1 MTENGP
7 ERWARLDELY
17 HAALEQ
23 PEEQRDAFLRDACGG
38 DEDLQREVRSLLRF
52 HGNEG
57 FLDKT
62 PAEIAGRLEAAIRD
76 STPGGPQSGQI
87 ISHYRVIEK
96 LGEGGMG
103 VVYKA
108 EDLHLERTVALKFL
122 APHTIED
129 PAGKERLIREA
140 KAAAALDHP
149 NVCTVYEIGETDEG
163 VFLAMALVDGER
175 LSERIAMRPL
185 KLSEALDIA
194 SQTAQGLQSAHEK
207 GIVHRD
213 IKSSNLMINRQG
225 QVKIMDFGIAQ
236 LANEVRLTRSMTILG
251 TPGYLSPEQALGEKA
266 DSRSDIWS
274 LGLVLYEMVT
284 GRLPFQ
290 SDRRDA
296 LLYSIIHDEHEP
308 VTALRAGLPVELDR
322 ILDKTLAKD
331 PSERYQHVDDLI
343 VDLRRL
349 AKQPASGRVT
359 ASGKT
364 GSRLTPARRLAL
376 WVGGFGVLSLVAFAL
391 AFWGRPQPVVPMWT
405 GTRLGGPRTASA
417 PRISPDGKT
426 LAFAAE
432 VEGTTQVAVMTP
444 DSGSWVVLTKDR
456 KRGFVSTL
464 DWSDDGTQI
473 YYTRFDNR
481 LRGIYSVPAIGG
493 EERLVLEDAGGAQP
507 LPDGSLL
514 VARNGDS
521 GPQVNRYW
529 PRDGR
534 LQAFPV
540 ILAFGDQLP
549 LRVLPGGSRAVF
561 FGFPASQP
569 PADTASRYHLYI
581 LEISTG
587 QITQVP
593 WNVQVESDNY
603 WPLAVM
609 PDGESVLVSAP
620 NGDLNR
626 IVAISLRPP
635 FQVTPLMDLQQQVQ
649 GIDVGPDGSLY
660 VDQIIRPV
668 EVLRFSDLG
677 RNVEHIGGFPNITM
691 SLLVPAVHLPDG
703 RTLGTGVISGR
714 RRLLVT
720 APGKEAVPF
729 IQTDEETGWPTVL
742 LGNDRLAFVI
752 GSGAERRFGIA
763 SVENGRILGSIPGL
777 KASTVYNVAS
787 PDGQTLYFGDGSKIW
802 SVPVAGGT
810 PRAISEG
817 TGLAAF
823 PDGEHLV
830 VMTMGPDGVA
840 FKKVSVENG
849 DEQPLMPRDP
859 VSFSP
864 LAWLGARPIARDG
877 RMLVLLL
884 DSDSWFW
891 RPGIFDTRNGTVREI
906 PVPYVGDL
914 FLPSWTDDGRIVVAA
929 YAFQSSLWR
938 YKPTN

>member
-7 ERWARLDELY
+7 ERWARLDDLY

-23 PEEQRDAFLRDACGG
+23 PEEQRDAFLRNACGG
-38 DEDLQREVRSLLRF
+38 DEDLQREVRSLLGF

-57 FLDKT
+57 FLDKSSM
-62 PAEIAGRLEAAIRD
+62 EIAARLEAAIRD
-76 STPGGPQSGQI
+76 PVPAGPQVGQV
-87 ISHYRVIEK
+87 ISHYKVIEK
-96 LGEGGMG
+96 LGSGGMG

-129 PAGKERLIREA
+129 PAGKQRLIREA

-149 NVCTVYEIGETDEG
+149 NVCTVHEIGETDEG
-163 VFLAMALVDGER
+163 VFLAMALVDGES
-175 LSERIAMRPL
+175 LSERIARRPL

-236 LANEVRLTRSMTILG
+236 LANQARLTQSMAVLG
-251 TPGYLSPEQALGEKA
+251 TPSYLSPEQALGEKA

-290 SDRRDA
+290 GDQRDA
-296 LLYSIIHDEHEP
+296 LLHSIIHKEHEP
-308 VTALRAGLPVELDR
+308 VTAQRVGLPVELDR
-322 ILDKTLAKD
+322 ILDKALAKD
-331 PSERYQHVDDLI
+331 PAERYQHVDDLI

-359 ASGKT
+359 ASGNT
-364 GSRLTPARRLAL
+364 GSRAAPARRLAL
-376 WVGGFGVLSLVAFAL
+376 WVGGFGVLSLIAFAF
-391 AFWGRPQPVVPMWT
+391 AFWGRPQPAVPMWT
-405 GTRLGGPRTASA
+405 GTRLGGPRFALA

-426 LAFAAE
+426 LAFAAL
-432 VEGTTQVAVMTP
+432 VEGMGQVAVMTP

-456 KRGFVSTL
+456 THGYVNNL
-464 DWSDDGTQI
+464 DWSEDGTHI

-493 EERLVLEDAGGAQP
+493 EERLVLEDAGAAQP

-521 GPQVNRYW
+521 GAQVHRYW
-529 PRDGR
+529 PLDGR

-540 ILAFGDQLP
+540 FLAFGDQLP
-549 LRVLPGGSRAVF
+549 LRVVPGGTHAVF

-587 QITQVP
+587 QITRIP
-593 WNVQVESDNY
+593 WNVEFESDNY
-603 WPLAVM
+603 WPLAVT

-620 NGDLNR
+620 NGDLRR
-626 IVAISLRPP
+626 IVAISLTPP
-635 FQVTPLMDLQQQVQ
+635 FQARPLLELQQQVQ
-649 GIDVGPDGSLY
+649 GMDVGPDGSIYL
-660 VDQIIRPV
+660 DQMILPV

-677 RNVEHIGGFPNITM
+677 TNVEQIGGFGNITIPI
-691 SLLVPAVHLPDG
+691 LVAAVHLPDG
-703 RTLGTGVISGR
+703 RTLSTGVISGR

-720 APGKEAVPF
+720 APGKDAVPF

-752 GSGAERRFGIA
+752 GSGAERRFAIA
-763 SVENGRILGSIPGL
+763 SVESGRILGNIPGIN
-777 KASTVYNVAS
+777 ASTVYSVAS
-787 PDGQTLYFGDGSKIW
+787 PDGETLYFGDGSKIW

-817 TGLAAF
+817 MGLAAF
-823 PDGEHLV
+823 PDGKHLV
-830 VMTMGPDGVA
+830 VTTLAPDAVA

-849 DEQPLMPRDP
+849 DEQPLVPRDP
-859 VSFSP
+859 VRFSP
-864 LAWLGARPIARDG
+864 VPFLGARAISRDG
-877 RMLVLLL
+877 RLLVLLV

-906 PVPYVGDL
+906 PVPYSGDL
-914 FLPSWTDDGRIVVAA
+914 FLPSWTDDGRIVVAV
-929 YAFQSSLWR
+929 YGSQSSLWR
-938 YKPTN
+938 YRPVN

>member
-1 MTENGP
+1 MIENGP

-23 PEEQRDAFLRDACGG
+23 PEEQRDAFLRAACGG
-38 DEDLQREVRSLLRF
+38 DQELQREVSSLLRF
-52 HGNEG
+52 HRDKG

-76 STPGGPQSGQI
+76 STPGGPQAGQI
-87 ISHYRVIEK
+87 ISHYKVIEK
-96 LGEGGMG
+96 LGAGGMG

-108 EDLHLERTVALKFL
+108 EDVHLDRTVALKFL
-122 APHTIED
+122 SPDTIED
-129 PAGKERLIREA
+129 PVGKERLIREA

-149 NVCTVYEIGETDEG
+149 NVCTVYEIGETVEG
-163 VFLAMALVDGER
+163 VFLAMALVDGES
-175 LSERIAMRPL
+175 LSDRIARRPL
-185 KLSEALDIA
+185 KLEEALDIA
-194 SQTAQGLQSAHEK
+194 IQTAQGLQSAHEK

-236 LANEVRLTRSMTILG
+236 LANQARLTQSMTILG
-251 TPGYLSPEQALGEKA
+251 TPGYLAPEQAKGEKA

-284 GRLPFQ
+284 GRLPFK
-290 SDRRDA
+290 SDQRDA
-296 LLYSIIHDEHEP
+296 LLHSIIHEEHEP

-322 ILDKTLAKD
+322 ILGKALAKD

-349 AKQPASGRVT
+349 AKQPAAGRVT

-364 GSRLTPARRLAL
+364 GSRVTPARRLAL
-376 WVGGFGVLSLVAFAL
+376 WIGGFGVLSLIAFAL
-391 AFWGRPQPVVPMWT
+391 AFWGRSQPVVPMWT
-405 GTRLGGPRTASA
+405 GTRLGGPHTAWA

-426 LAFAAE
+426 LAFLAL
-432 VEGTTQVAVMTP
+432 VDGTSQVAVMTP

-456 KRGFVSTL
+456 TRGFVSTL
-464 DWSDDGTQI
+464 DWSDDGTHI

-481 LRGIYSVPAIGG
+481 LRGIFSVPAIGG
-493 EERLVLEDAGGAQP
+493 EERLVLEEAGAAQP
-507 LPDGSLL
+507 LPDGSML
-514 VARNGDS
+514 VARNGDL
-521 GPQVNRYW
+521 GAQLYRYW

-540 ILAFGDQLP
+540 FLAWGDQLP

-561 FGFPASQP
+561 FGFPATQP
-569 PADTASRYHLYI
+569 PTDAALRYPLYTM
-581 LEISTG
+581 EISTG
-587 QITQVP
+587 QLTKIP
-593 WNVQVESDNY
+593 WDAQVESDNY

-609 PDGESVLVSAP
+609 PDGESVLASVP

-635 FQVTPLMDLQQQVQ
+635 YQTRPVLDLQQQVQ
-649 GIDVGPDGSLY
+649 GIDIGSDGSLY
-660 VDQIIRPV
+660 VDQMIRPV
-668 EVLRFSDLG
+668 EVLRFSDSG

-691 SLLVPAVHLPDG
+691 TLLIPAVHLPDG
-703 RTLGTGVISGR
+703 RTLGTGMISGR

-752 GSGAERRFGIA
+752 GSGEERRFAIA
-763 SVENGRILGSIPGL
+763 DVENGRILGSIPGI
-777 KASTVYNVAS
+777 KAGTIYSVAS
-787 PDGQTLYFGDGSKIW
+787 PDGETLYFGDGSKIW

-810 PRAISEG
+810 PRAITDGASV
-817 TGLAAF
+817 AAF
-823 PDGEHLV
+823 PDGKHLV
-830 VMTMGPDGVA
+830 VMTIEPDGRT
-840 FKKVSVENG
+840 FKKVSVATGET
-849 DEQPLMPRDP
+849 QPLVPRDP
-859 VSFSP
+859 VRFSP

-884 DSDSWFW
+884 VSDSWFW
-891 RPGIFDTRNGTVREI
+891 KPGIFDTRNGTVREI
-906 PVPYVGDL
+906 PIDYPGDL
-914 FLPSWTDDGRIVVAA
+914 FLPSWTEDGRIVVAA

-938 YKPTN
+938 YKPAK

>member
-23 PEEQRDAFLRDACGG
+23 PEDQRDAFLRNACGG
-38 DEDLQREVRSLLRF
+38 DEDLQREVSSLLRF

-87 ISHYRVIEK
+87 ISHYRVIAK

-122 APHTIED
+122 AQHTIED

-175 LSERIAMRPL
+175 LSERIARRPL
-185 KLSEALDIA
+185 KLSEAIDIA

-236 LANEVRLTRSMTILG
+236 ITNQTRLTRSTTILG
-251 TPGYLSPEQALGEKA
+251 TPGYLSPEQAQGEKA
-266 DSRSDIWS
+266 DGRSDIWS

-290 SDRRDA
+290 SDRQDA

-308 VTALRAGLPVELDR
+308 VTALRAGLPLELDR
-322 ILDKTLAKD
+322 ILSKALAKD

-349 AKQPASGRVT
+349 AKQPASGLITTSEKARGR
-359 ASGKT
+359 AA
-364 GSRLTPARRLAL
+364 PARRLAV
-376 WVGGFGVLSLVAFAL
+376 WVGAFGALALVAVAL
-391 AFWGRPQPVVPMWT
+391 AFWGRQQPAAPMWT
-405 GTRLGGPRTASA
+405 GTRLGGPHASWA
-417 PRISPDGKT
+417 PRVSPDGKT
-426 LAFAAE
+426 LAFIALAD
-432 VEGTTQVAVMTP
+432 GWSQVAVMTP

-456 KRGFVSTL
+456 TRGFVSTL
-464 DWSDDGTQI
+464 DWSADGTHI
-473 YYTRFDNR
+473 YFTRFDNR
-481 LRGIYSVPAIGG
+481 LRGIFSVPAIGG
-493 EERLVLEDAGGAQP
+493 EERLVLEEAGAAQP
-507 LPDGSLL
+507 LPDGSML
-514 VARNGDS
+514 VALNGDF
-521 GPQVNRYW
+521 GPQLHRYW

-540 ILAFGDQLP
+540 NLAWGDQLP
-549 LRVLPGGSRAVF
+549 LRVLPGGTHAVF
-561 FGFPASQP
+561 FGFPASEP
-569 PADTASRYHLYI
+569 STDTAVRYHLYVM
-581 LEISTG
+581 EIATG
-587 QITQVP
+587 QMSRIP
-593 WNVQVESDNY
+593 WSGQVESANY

-626 IVAISLRPP
+626 IVAISLKPP
-635 FQVTPLMDLQQQVQ
+635 FQLRPVLDLQQQVQ
-649 GIDVGPDGSLY
+649 GIDIGPDGSLY
-660 VDQIIRPV
+660 VDQVIRPV
-668 EVLRFSDLG
+668 EVLRFSDSG
-677 RNVEHIGGFPNITM
+677 RNMEHIGGFPNIAM
-691 SLLVPAVHLPDG
+691 DLLNPAVHLPDG
-703 RTLGTGVISGR
+703 RTLGTGMISGR

-720 APGKEAVPF
+720 SPGKEATPF
-729 IQTDEETGWPTVL
+729 VQTDEETGWPTVL

-752 GSGAERRFGIA
+752 GSGEERRFAIA
-763 SVENGRILGSIPGL
+763 AVENGRILGSIPGI
-777 KASTVYNVAS
+777 KAGTIIGASS
-787 PDGQTLYFGDGSKIW
+787 PDGETLCGDGFNIW

-810 PRAISEG
+810 PRAITEG
-817 TGLAAF
+817 TGVAAF
-823 PDGEHLV
+823 PDGKHLIV
-830 VMTMGPDGVA
+830 TTWGPNGVT
-840 FKKVSVENG
+840 FKKVSVETG
-849 DEQPLMPRDP
+849 ETQPLVPKDP
-859 VSFSP
+859 VRFSP
-864 LAWLGARPIARDG
+864 MAWLGANPIARDG

-884 DSDSWFW
+884 GRDAWFW
-891 RPGIFDTRNGTVREI
+891 KPGIWDTRDGTVREI
-906 PVPYVGDL
+906 PQDYPGDM

-929 YAFQSSLWR
+929 YRYQSSVWR
-938 YKPTN
+938 YKPAN